1 MIGRLPLAAVDS
13 RYTNPFSY
21 SYDTLA
27 RLWAKVVPNDPCSE
41 YKLFCSHPQT
51 TDRTKQSPGPIALY
65 LSEHTIYLIHT
76 DKDAN
81 IKTRLPKSYGLSL
94 SL

>member
-27 RLWAKVVPNDPCSE
+27 RLWAKVVPNDPVNINCSVPT
-41 YKLFCSHPQT
+41 LRLRIGQNNLLSL
-51 TDRTKQSPGPIALY
+51 ALY
-65 LSEHTIYLIHT
+65 LSEHTINLIHT

-81 IKTRLPKSYGLSL
+81 IQTRLRKSYGLSL